1 MGEPTARLNQ
11 AGGTEHPSPPVRD
24 DRVAFAVD
32 RSAPPMIELRG
43 IRCGYDD
50 KLVFEGVDLSIPRGL
65 YTGIVGP
72 SGSGKTTLLKVVLGV
87 VDVTTGDVL
96 VAGDRINGSTSRG
109 IGYVPQVE
117 TVNWNFPVTVEQV
130 VLMGRYREMGWLP
143 WPTRE
148 DRRVALDLL
157 EHLGIRQYADR
168 QIRALSGGEQQRVFL
183 ARALIS
189 RPRVLILDE
198 PTSGVDLKTQHH
210 ILHLLSQLNREG
222 VTIILTTH
230 DLNSVARHLPWVIC
244 FNRGVVAQGDPQDV
258 FTSEILSQTYN
269 SEMVV
274 VRQNGLLL
282 IADSPN
288 AGAHYAPG
296 GVRQEDGDRDPV

>member
-1 MGEPTARLNQ
+1 VPDD
-11 AGGTEHPSPPVRD
+11 PVTLTV
-24 DRVAFAVD
+24 DRVA
-32 RSAPPMIELRG
+32 SPMVELRG

-50 KLVFEGVDLSIPRGL
+50 KVVFEGVDLTIPRGL

-72 SGSGKTTLLKVVLGV
+72 SGSGKTTLLKVILGL
-87 VDVTTGDVL
+87 VDVTAGDVL
-96 VAGDRINGSTSRG
+96 VSNQRINGSTSRG
-109 IGYVPQVE
+109 IGYVPQIE

-130 VLMGRYREMGWLP
+130 VLMGRHREMGWLP
-143 WPTRE
+143 WPSRE
-148 DRRVALDLL
+148 DRHIALDLL
-157 EHLGIRQYADR
+157 EHLGIRQYAGR

-189 RPRVLILDE
+189 RPQMLILDE

-222 VTIILTTH
+222 VTILLTTH

-244 FNRGVVAQGDPQDV
+244 FNRSIVAQGDPQDV
-258 FTSEILSQTYN
+258 FTSEILSRTYN

-288 AGAHYAPG
+288 AGAHYTPRS
-296 GVRQEDGDRDPV
+296 GVQEEGGDRDPV

>member
-1 MGEPTARLNQ
+1 MNDERL
-11 AGGTEHPSPPVRD
+11 ALAVDRASPPV
-24 DRVAFAVD
+24 VA
-32 RSAPPMIELRG
+32 LRG
-43 IRCGYDD
+43 VRCGYED
-50 KLVFEGVDLSIPRGL
+50 KVVFEDIDLSIPQGL

-72 SGSGKTTLLKVVLGV
+72 SGSGKTTLLKVILGL
-87 VDVTTGDVL
+87 VDAAAGDVV
-96 VAGDRINGSTSRG
+96 VAGERINGFTARG
-109 IGYVPQVE
+109 VGYVPQIE

-130 VLMGRYREMGWLP
+130 VLMGRHRQMGWLP
-143 WPTRE
+143 WPSRE
-148 DRRVALDLL
+148 DRQVALDLL
-157 EHLGIRQYADR
+157 EHLGIRQYAGR

-189 RPRVLILDE
+189 RPKLLILDE

-244 FNRGVVAQGDPQDV
+244 FNHGIVAQGDPQDV
-258 FTSEILSQTYN
+258 FTSEILSRTYN

-288 AGAHYAPG
+288 AGAHYAA
-296 GVRQEDGDRDPV
+296 RTAREEAGDRDPV

>member
-1 MGEPTARLNQ
+1 MNDNGRPRRIDGPL
-11 AGGTEHPSPPVRD
+11 PPIVQL
-24 DRVAFAVD
+24 
-32 RSAPPMIELRG
+32 EG
-43 IRCGYDD
+43 ISTGYDN
-50 KLVFEGVDLSIPRGL
+50 KTVFEGIDLSIPDGL

-72 SGSGKTTLLKVVLGV
+72 SGSGKTTLLKVILGIV
-87 VDVTTGDVL
+87 GITTGTVT
-96 VAGDRINGSTSRG
+96 VAGQRVEGQTVRG
-109 IGYVPQVE
+109 VGYVPQIE

-130 VLMGRYREMGWLP
+130 VLMGRHREMGWLP
-143 WPTRE
+143 WPSGE

-157 EHLGIRQYADR
+157 DHLGIRQYANR

-189 RPRVLILDE
+189 RPRLLILDE
-198 PTSGVDLKTQHH
+198 PTAGVDLKTQHH

-244 FNRGVVAQGDPQDV
+244 FNRTIAAQGDPQEV
-258 FTSEILSQTYN
+258 FTSEILSRTYN

-274 VRQNGLLL
+274 VRQDGLLL
-282 IADSPN
+282 IADSPD
-288 AGAHYAPG
+288 AGAHDSA
-296 GVRQEDGDRDPV
+296 RTTRKEDGDRDPI

>member
-1 MGEPTARLNQ
+1 MGEPSAPTNQ
-11 AGGTEHPSPPVRD
+11 AGRAGRPSRSVLD
-24 DRVAFAVD
+24 DRVPLTVD
-32 RSAPPMIELRG
+32 RSGPPVVELRG
-43 IRCGYDD
+43 IQSAYDD
-50 KLVFEGVDLSIPRGL
+50 KVVFEGVDLSIPRGL

-72 SGSGKTTLLKVVLGV
+72 SGSGKTTLLKAMLGLV
-87 VDVTTGDVL
+87 RVTAGDVL
-96 VAGDRINGSTSRG
+96 VSGVRVNGSANRG
-109 IGYVPQVE
+109 IGYVPQLE

-130 VLMGRYREMGWLP
+130 VLMGRQREMGWLP

-157 EHLGIRQYADR
+157 EHLGIRQYAQR

-183 ARALIS
+183 ARALIG
-189 RPRVLILDE
+189 RPQILILDE
-198 PTSGVDLKTQHH
+198 PTSGVDVKTQHH

-244 FNRGVVAQGDPQDV
+244 FNRSLVAQGDPQEV
-258 FTSEILSQTYN
+258 FTSEILSRTYN

-274 VRQNGLLL
+274 VKQNGLLL
-282 IADSPN
+282 IADSPE
-288 AGAHYAPG
+288 AGAHYAPHKV
-296 GVRQEDGDRDPV
+296 GVEDSDRDPV

>member
-1 MGEPTARLNQ
+1 M
-11 AGGTEHPSPPVRD
+11 RD
-24 DRVAFAVD
+24 DPVTLTVD
-32 RSAPPMIELRG
+32 RAASPMVELRG
-43 IRCGYDD
+43 IRCGYDE
-50 KLVFEGVDLSIPRGL
+50 KVVFEGVDLTIPRGL

-72 SGSGKTTLLKVVLGV
+72 SGSGKTTLLKVILGLV
-87 VDVTTGDVL
+87 EVTAGDVL
-96 VAGDRINGSTSRG
+96 VSNQRINGSTSRG
-109 IGYVPQVE
+109 IGYVPQIE

-130 VLMGRYREMGWLP
+130 VLMGRHREMGWLP
-143 WPTRE
+143 WPSRE
-148 DRRVALDLL
+148 DRHIALDLL
-157 EHLGIRQYADR
+157 EHLGIRQYAGR

-189 RPRVLILDE
+189 RPQILILDE

-222 VTIILTTH
+222 VTILLTTH

-244 FNRGVVAQGDPQDV
+244 FSRSIVAQGDPQDV
-258 FTSEILSQTYN
+258 FTSEILSRTYN

-288 AGAHYAPG
+288 AGAHYTPRS
-296 GVRQEDGDRDPV
+296 GVQEEGGDRDPI

>member
-1 MGEPTARLNQ
+1 M
-11 AGGTEHPSPPVRD
+11 V
-24 DRVAFAVD
+24 
-32 RSAPPMIELRG
+32 ELRG
-43 IRCGYDD
+43 IRCGYDE
-50 KLVFEGVDLSIPRGL
+50 KVVFEGVDLTIPRGL

-72 SGSGKTTLLKVVLGV
+72 SGSGKTTLLKVILGLV
-87 VDVTTGDVL
+87 EVTAGDVL
-96 VAGDRINGSTSRG
+96 VSNQRINGSTSRG
-109 IGYVPQVE
+109 IGYVPQIE

-130 VLMGRYREMGWLP
+130 VLMGRHREMGWLP
-143 WPTRE
+143 WPSRE
-148 DRRVALDLL
+148 DRHIALDLL
-157 EHLGIRQYADR
+157 EHLGIRQYAGR

-189 RPRVLILDE
+189 RPQILILDE

-222 VTIILTTH
+222 VTILLTTH

-244 FNRGVVAQGDPQDV
+244 FNRSIVAQGDPQDV
-258 FTSEILSQTYN
+258 FTSEILSRTYN

-288 AGAHYAPG
+288 AGAHYTPRS
-296 GVRQEDGDRDPV
+296 GVQEEGGDRDPI

>member
-1 MGEPTARLNQ
+1 M
-11 AGGTEHPSPPVRD
+11 RD
-24 DRVAFAVD
+24 ALAAPAVD
-32 RSAPPMIELRG
+32 RSAASMVDLRG
-43 IRCGYDD
+43 IQCGYDE
-50 KLVFEGVDLSIPRGL
+50 KTVFEGVDLSIPQGL
-65 YTGIVGP
+65 YTGVVGP
-72 SGSGKTTLLKVVLGV
+72 SGSGKTTLLKVILGLV
-87 VDVTTGDVL
+87 PVAAGDVS
-96 VAGDRINGSTSRG
+96 VAGQRIYGETARG
-109 IGYVPQVE
+109 VGYVPQIE

-130 VLMGRYREMGWLP
+130 VLMGRHREMGWLP
-143 WPTRE
+143 WPSRE
-148 DRRVALDLL
+148 DRKVALDLL
-157 EHLGIRQYADR
+157 EHLGIRQYAHR

-189 RPRVLILDE
+189 RPRLLILDE

-210 ILHLLSQLNREG
+210 ILHLLSQLSREG

-244 FNRGVVAQGDPQDV
+244 FNRSIVAQGDPQEV
-258 FTSEILSQTYN
+258 FTSEILSRTYN

-288 AGAHYAPG
+288 AGGHYDSRT
-296 GVRQEDGDRDPV
+296 VRAEDGDRDPI

>member
-1 MGEPTARLNQ
+1 MVE
-11 AGGTEHPSPPVRD
+11 V
-24 DRVAFAVD
+24 
-32 RSAPPMIELRG
+32 RG
-43 IRCGYDD
+43 IQCGYED
-50 KLVFEGVDLSIPRGL
+50 KVVFQGVDLTIPQGL

-72 SGSGKTTLLKVVLGV
+72 SGSGKTTLLKVILGLV
-87 VDVTTGDVL
+87 NVTAGDVF
-96 VAGDRINGSTSRG
+96 VANERINGATSRG
-109 IGYVPQVE
+109 VGYVPQIE

-130 VLMGRYREMGWLP
+130 VLMGRHREMGWLP
-143 WPTRE
+143 WPSRE
-148 DRRVALDLL
+148 DRHVALDLL
-157 EHLGIRQYADR
+157 EHLGIRQYATR

-189 RPRVLILDE
+189 RPRMLILDE

-244 FNRGVVAQGDPQDV
+244 FNRSIVAQGDPQDV
-258 FTSEILSQTYN
+258 FTSEILSRTYN

-288 AGAHYAPG
+288 AGAHYTERSG
-296 GVRQEDGDRDPV
+296 FQEDGDRDPV

>member
-1 MGEPTARLNQ
+1 VN
-11 AGGTEHPSPPVRD
+11 D
-24 DRVAFAVD
+24 DRVGFSVD
-32 RSAPPMIELRG
+32 RSAPPHVTLRG
-43 IRCGYDD
+43 VRCGYDD
-50 KLVFEGVDLSIPRGL
+50 KMVFEGLDLSIPRGL

-72 SGSGKTTLLKVVLGV
+72 SGSGKTTLLKVILGV
-87 VDVTTGDVL
+87 VPPAAGDVI
-96 VAGDRINGSTSRG
+96 VAGQRINGGMASRV
-109 IGYVPQVE
+109 GYVPQLE

-130 VLMGRYREMGWLP
+130 VLMGRHRQMGWLP
-143 WPTRE
+143 CPSRE

-189 RPRVLILDE
+189 RPEILILDE

-244 FNRGVVAQGDPQDV
+244 FNRSIVAQGDPQEV
-258 FTSEILSQTYN
+258 FTSATLSRTYN

-282 IADSPN
+282 IADSPA
-288 AGAHYAPG
+288 AGSHYG
-296 GVRQEDGDRDPV
+296 SRTVRVEDDDRDPV

>member
-1 MGEPTARLNQ
+1 VRF
-11 AGGTEHPSPPVRD
+11 GGVTS
-24 DRVAFAVD
+24 
-32 RSAPPMIELRG
+32 
-43 IRCGYDD
+43 GYDD
-50 KLVFEGVDLSIPRGL
+50 KIVFEGLDLSIPSGL

-72 SGSGKTTLLKVVLGV
+72 SGSGKTTLLKVILGV
-87 VDVTTGDVL
+87 VGTTAGSVAVGGQL
-96 VAGDRINGSTSRG
+96 VKGRTVRG
-109 IGYVPQVE
+109 VGYVPQVE

-130 VLMGRYREMGWLP
+130 VLMGRHREAGWLP
-143 WPTRE
+143 WPSRE
-148 DRRVALDLL
+148 DRRIALDLL
-157 EHLGIRQYADR
+157 DHLGIRQYADR

-189 RPRVLILDE
+189 RPRLLILDE

-244 FNRGVVAQGDPQDV
+244 FNRQIIAQGDPQEV
-258 FTSEILSQTYN
+258 FTSEILSRTYN

-274 VRQNGLLL
+274 VRQEGLLL
-282 IADSPN
+282 IADSPD
-288 AGAHYAPG
+288 AGAHYAPRAA
-296 GVRQEDGDRDPV
+296 RQEADDRDPV

>member
-1 MGEPTARLNQ
+1 MSEMFTRLNRR
-11 AGGTEHPSPPVRD
+11 GGTERPSLLVRD
-24 DRVAFAVD
+24 ERPDLMVD
-32 RSAPPMIELRG
+32 HSASPMVELRG

-72 SGSGKTTLLKVVLGV
+72 SGSGKTTLLKVVLGI
-87 VDVTTGDVL
+87 VDVAAGDVL
-96 VAGDRINGSTSRG
+96 VAGDRMNGATSRG
-109 IGYVPQVE
+109 IGYVPQIE

-189 RPRVLILDE
+189 RPQVLILDE

-244 FNRGVVAQGDPQDV
+244 FNRGIVSQGDPQDV
-258 FTSEILSQTYN
+258 FTSEILSRTYN

-274 VRQNGLLL
+274 VRQNGLVL

-288 AGAHYAPG
+288 AGAHYTPG

>member
-1 MGEPTARLNQ
+1 M
-11 AGGTEHPSPPVRD
+11 D
-24 DRVAFAVD
+24 DERIGFSVD
-32 RSAPPMIELRG
+32 RAAPPHVLLRG
-43 IRCGYDD
+43 VRCGYDD
-50 KLVFEGVDLSIPRGL
+50 KVVFEGMDLAIPRGL

-72 SGSGKTTLLKVVLGV
+72 SGSGKTTLLKVILGV
-87 VDVTTGDVL
+87 VPTAAGEVI
-96 VAGDRINGSTSRG
+96 VAGQRINGNTARG
-109 IGYVPQVE
+109 VGYVPQIE

-130 VLMGRYREMGWLP
+130 VLMGRHRQMGWLP
-143 WPTRE
+143 WPSRE
-148 DRRVALDLL
+148 DRRIALDLL

-189 RPRVLILDE
+189 RPEILILDE

-244 FNRGVVAQGDPQDV
+244 FNRAIVEQGDPQEV
-258 FTSEILSQTYN
+258 FTSATLSRTYN

-282 IADSPN
+282 IADSPA
-288 AGAHYAPG
+288 AGAHYGPRTV
-296 GVRQEDGDRDPV
+296 GVEENDRDPI

>member
-1 MGEPTARLNQ
+1 VNDE
-11 AGGTEHPSPPVRD
+11 
-24 DRVAFAVD
+24 RVGLAVD
-32 RSAPPMIELRG
+32 RAAPPHVQLRG
-43 IRCGYDD
+43 VRCGYDD
-50 KLVFEGVDLSIPRGL
+50 NVVFDGMNLEIPRGL

-72 SGSGKTTLLKVVLGV
+72 SGSGKTTLLKVILGV
-87 VDVTTGDVL
+87 VPTAAGDVI
-96 VAGDRINGSTSRG
+96 VAGQRLNGDTARG
-109 IGYVPQVE
+109 VGYVPQLE

-130 VLMGRYREMGWLP
+130 VLMGRHRQMGWLP
-143 WPTRE
+143 WPSRD

-189 RPRVLILDE
+189 RPEILILDE

-244 FNRGVVAQGDPQDV
+244 FNRTIVAQGDPQEV
-258 FTSEILSQTYN
+258 FTSATLSRTYN

-282 IADSPN
+282 IADSPA
-288 AGAHYAPG
+288 AGAHYDSRK
-296 GVRQEDGDRDPV
+296 VRTEDGDRDPI

>member
-1 MGEPTARLNQ
+1 VNDE
-11 AGGTEHPSPPVRD
+11 
-24 DRVAFAVD
+24 RVGLVVD
-32 RSAPPMIELRG
+32 RTAPPHVQLRG
-43 IRCGYDD
+43 VRCGYDD
-50 KLVFEGVDLSIPRGL
+50 NVVFDGIDLEIPRGL

-72 SGSGKTTLLKVVLGV
+72 SGSGKTTLLKVILGV
-87 VDVTTGDVL
+87 VPTAAGDVI
-96 VAGDRINGSTSRG
+96 VAGQRLNGDTARG
-109 IGYVPQVE
+109 VGYVPQLE

-130 VLMGRYREMGWLP
+130 VLMGRHRQMGWLP
-143 WPTRE
+143 WPSRD

-189 RPRVLILDE
+189 RPEILILDE

-244 FNRGVVAQGDPQDV
+244 FNRTIVAQGDPQDV
-258 FTSEILSQTYN
+258 FTSATLSRTYN

-282 IADSPN
+282 IADSPA
-288 AGAHYAPG
+288 AGAHYDSRT
-296 GVRQEDGDRDPV
+296 VRAEDGDRDPI

>member
-1 MGEPTARLNQ
+1 MD
-11 AGGTEHPSPPVRD
+11 D
-24 DRVAFAVD
+24 DRVGLAVD
-32 RSAPPMIELRG
+32 RSAPPHVLLRG
-43 IRCGYDD
+43 VRCGYDENV
-50 KLVFEGVDLSIPRGL
+50 VFDGMDLEIPRGL

-72 SGSGKTTLLKVVLGV
+72 SGSGKTTLLKVILGV
-87 VDVTTGDVL
+87 VPTAAGDVI
-96 VAGDRINGSTSRG
+96 VAGQRLNGDTARG
-109 IGYVPQVE
+109 VGYVPQLE

-130 VLMGRYREMGWLP
+130 VLMGRHRQMGWLP
-143 WPTRE
+143 WPSRE
-148 DRRVALDLL
+148 DRRIALDLL

-189 RPRVLILDE
+189 RPEILILDE

-222 VTIILTTH
+222 VTIVLTTH

-244 FNRGVVAQGDPQDV
+244 FNRSIVAQGDPQEV
-258 FTSEILSQTYN
+258 FTSATLSRTYN

-282 IADSPN
+282 IADSPA
-288 AGAHYAPG
+288 AGAHYDSRT
-296 GVRQEDGDRDPV
+296 VRGEDDDRDPI

>member
-1 MGEPTARLNQ
+1 M
-11 AGGTEHPSPPVRD
+11 
-24 DRVAFAVD
+24 VD
-32 RSAPPMIELRG
+32 LRG
-43 IRCGYDD
+43 IQCGYDD
-50 KLVFEGVDLSIPRGL
+50 KVVFQGVDLSIPRGL
-65 YTGIVGP
+65 YTGVVGP
-72 SGSGKTTLLKVVLGV
+72 SGSGKTTLLKVILGLV
-87 VDVTTGDVL
+87 PVAAGSVA
-96 VAGDRINGSTSRG
+96 VAGQRVNGETARG
-109 IGYVPQVE
+109 VGYVPQIE

-143 WPTRE
+143 WPSRE
-148 DRRVALDLL
+148 DRRIALDLL
-157 EHLGIRQYADR
+157 EHLGIRQYAQR

-189 RPRVLILDE
+189 QPKLLILDE

-210 ILHLLSQLNREG
+210 ILHLLSQLSREG

-244 FNRGVVAQGDPQDV
+244 FNRSLVAQGDPQAV
-258 FTSEILSQTYN
+258 FTSEILSRTYN

-288 AGAHYAPG
+288 AGGHYDSRA
-296 GVRQEDGDRDPV
+296 VRAEDGDRDPI

>member
-1 MGEPTARLNQ
+1 VSLHGKTAW
-11 AGGTEHPSPPVRD
+11 SIVID
-24 DRVAFAVD
+24 DRVAPPPD
-32 RSAPPMIELRG
+32 RSAPPIVRFDG
-43 IRCGYDD
+43 VTSGYDD
-50 KLVFEGVDLSIPRGL
+50 KIVFEGLDLSIPSGL

-72 SGSGKTTLLKVVLGV
+72 SGSGKTTLLKVILGV
-87 VDVTTGDVL
+87 VGTTAGSVAVGGQL
-96 VAGDRINGSTSRG
+96 VKGRTVRG
-109 IGYVPQVE
+109 VGYVPQVE

-130 VLMGRYREMGWLP
+130 VLMGRHREAGWLP
-143 WPTRE
+143 WPSRE
-148 DRRVALDLL
+148 DRRIALDLL
-157 EHLGIRQYADR
+157 DHLGIRQYADR

-189 RPRVLILDE
+189 RPRLLILDE

-244 FNRGVVAQGDPQDV
+244 FNRQIIAQGDPQEV
-258 FTSEILSQTYN
+258 FTSEILSRTYN

-274 VRQNGLLL
+274 VRQEGLLL
-282 IADSPN
+282 IADSPD
-288 AGAHYAPG
+288 AGAHYAPRAA
-296 GVRQEDGDRDPV
+296 RQEADDRDPV

>member
-1 MGEPTARLNQ
+1 MSLHGKPAWSIVN
-11 AGGTEHPSPPVRD
+11 D
-24 DRVAFAVD
+24 DRVAPPPD
-32 RSAPPMIELRG
+32 HSAPPIVRFDG
-43 IRCGYDD
+43 VTSGYDD
-50 KLVFEGVDLSIPRGL
+50 KVVFDGLDLSIPSGL

-72 SGSGKTTLLKVVLGV
+72 SGSGKTTLLKVILGV
-87 VDVTTGDVL
+87 VGVTAGSVAVGGRL
-96 VAGDRINGSTSRG
+96 VNGRTARG
-109 IGYVPQVE
+109 VGYVPQIE

-130 VLMGRYREMGWLP
+130 VLMGRHREAGWLP
-143 WPTRE
+143 WPSRE
-148 DRRVALDLL
+148 DRRIALDLL

-189 RPRVLILDE
+189 RPRLLILDE

-222 VTIILTTH
+222 ITIILTTH

-244 FNRGVVAQGDPQDV
+244 FNRHIVAQGDPQEV
-258 FTSEILSQTYN
+258 FTSEILSRTYN

-274 VRQNGLLL
+274 VKQEGLLL
-282 IADSPN
+282 IADSPEV
-288 AGAHYAPG
+288 GAHYAPR
-296 GVRQEDGDRDPV
+296 VARQEVDDRDPV

>member
-1 MGEPTARLNQ
+1 VNDE
-11 AGGTEHPSPPVRD
+11 
-24 DRVAFAVD
+24 RVGLAVD
-32 RSAPPMIELRG
+32 RSAPPHVQLRG
-43 IRCGYDD
+43 VRCGYDD
-50 KLVFEGVDLSIPRGL
+50 KVVFDGMDLEIPRGL

-72 SGSGKTTLLKVVLGV
+72 SGSGKTTLLKVILGV
-87 VDVTTGDVL
+87 VPTAAGDVI
-96 VAGDRINGSTSRG
+96 VAGQRINGDTARG
-109 IGYVPQVE
+109 VGYVPQLE
-117 TVNWNFPVTVEQV
+117 TVNWNFPVTAEQV
-130 VLMGRYREMGWLP
+130 VLMGRHRQMGWLP
-143 WPTRE
+143 WPSRE

-157 EHLGIRQYADR
+157 EHLGIRQYANR

-183 ARALIS
+183 ARALVS
-189 RPRVLILDE
+189 RPEILILDE

-244 FNRGVVAQGDPQDV
+244 FNRTIVAQGDPQEV
-258 FTSEILSQTYN
+258 FTSATLSRTYN

-282 IADSPN
+282 IADSPA
-288 AGAHYAPG
+288 AGAHYDSRK
-296 GVRQEDGDRDPV
+296 VRTEDGDRDPI

>member
-1 MGEPTARLNQ
+1 MGESSARLNQ
-11 AGGTEHPSPPVRD
+11 AGGTERPSPPVRD
-24 DRVAFAVD
+24 DRVASAVD
-32 RSAPPMIELRG
+32 RSAPPIIELRG

-50 KLVFEGVDLSIPRGL
+50 KLVFEGVDLSIPPGL

-87 VDVTTGDVL
+87 VNVTAGDVL
-96 VAGDRINGSTSRG
+96 VAGEHINGSTSRG

-244 FNRGVVAQGDPQDV
+244 FNHGVVAQGDPQDV
-258 FTSEILSQTYN
+258 FTSEILSRTYN

-288 AGAHYAPG
+288 AGAHYTPG

>member
-1 MGEPTARLNQ
+1 
-11 AGGTEHPSPPVRD
+11 VFD
-24 DRVAFAVD
+24 DRIAPAPD
-32 RSAPPMIELRG
+32 RSAPPIVELRG

-72 SGSGKTTLLKVVLGV
+72 SGSGKTTLLKVILGLV
-87 VDVTTGDVL
+87 NVSSGKVFVSGDL
-96 VAGDRINGSTSRG
+96 TNGSTARG
-109 IGYVPQVE
+109 LGYVPQIE

-130 VLMGRYREMGWLP
+130 VLMGRHREMGWLP
-143 WPTRE
+143 WPSRE

-157 EHLGIRQYADR
+157 EHLGIRQYAGR

-189 RPRVLILDE
+189 RPKVLILDE

-244 FNRGVVAQGDPQDV
+244 FNRSIVAQGDPQDV
-258 FTSEILSQTYN
+258 FTSEILSRTYN

-274 VRQNGLLL
+274 LRQQGLLL

-288 AGAHYAPG
+288 AGAHYTPSS
-296 GVRQEDGDRDPV
+296 VLQENGDRDPV

>member
-1 MGEPTARLNQ
+1 MRFDGVT
-11 AGGTEHPSPPVRD
+11 S
-24 DRVAFAVD
+24 
-32 RSAPPMIELRG
+32 
-43 IRCGYDD
+43 GYDD
-50 KLVFEGVDLSIPRGL
+50 KVVFDGLDLSIPSGL

-72 SGSGKTTLLKVVLGV
+72 SGSGKTTLLKVILGV
-87 VDVTTGDVL
+87 VGVTAGSVAVGGRL
-96 VAGDRINGSTSRG
+96 VNGRTARG
-109 IGYVPQVE
+109 VGYVPQIE

-130 VLMGRYREMGWLP
+130 VLMGRHREAGWLP
-143 WPTRE
+143 WPSRE
-148 DRRVALDLL
+148 DRRIALDLL

-189 RPRVLILDE
+189 RPRLLILDE

-222 VTIILTTH
+222 ITIILTTH

-244 FNRGVVAQGDPQDV
+244 FNRHIVAQGDPQEV
-258 FTSEILSQTYN
+258 FTSEILSRTYN

-274 VRQNGLLL
+274 VRQEGLLL
-282 IADSPN
+282 IADSPEV
-288 AGAHYAPG
+288 GAHYAPR
-296 GVRQEDGDRDPV
+296 VARQEVDDRDPV

>member
-1 MGEPTARLNQ
+1 M
-11 AGGTEHPSPPVRD
+11 AGPLQSVRD
-24 DRVAFAVD
+24 DRAPQVID
-32 RSAPPMIELRG
+32 QSAPPMVDLRG
-43 IRCGYDD
+43 IRCGYDE
-50 KLVFEGVDLSIPRGL
+50 KVVFEGIDLSIPRGL
-65 YTGIVGP
+65 YTGVVGP
-72 SGSGKTTLLKVVLGV
+72 SGSGKTTLLKVMLGV
-87 VDVTTGDVL
+87 VPVAEGDVV
-96 VAGDRINGSTSRG
+96 VAGQRVNGDTPRG
-109 IGYVPQVE
+109 VGYVPQIE

-130 VLMGRYREMGWLP
+130 VLMGRNREMGWLP
-143 WPTRE
+143 WPSRE

-157 EHLGIRQYADR
+157 DHLGIRQYAHR

-189 RPRVLILDE
+189 RPRLLILDE

-222 VTIILTTH
+222 VTVILTTH

-244 FNRGVVAQGDPQDV
+244 FNRSIVAQGDPQDV
-258 FTSEILSQTYN
+258 FTSQTLSRTYN

-288 AGAHYAPG
+288 AGTHYDSRP
-296 GVRQEDGDRDPV
+296 VRPEDGDRDPI